1 MCVAF
6 RSPHLNG
13 LVCLPTP
20 NIVQT
25 DVRGPQRCLIF
36 PSVFFTPNYSRL
48 LWEIFCIRD
57 WWCGPLPNDIRKEN
71 LYDTKGGTFLQ
82 CFLWYDFND
91 CSKFGNWGLRWE
103 KWIICLL
110 DILCET
116 YQERWT
122 SIFHSSHALSAFFVS
137 QMLYQ
142 TRNTHVCS
150 FSHLHTDTRT
160 HRLASSCI

>member
-36 PSVFFTPNYSRL
+36 PSVFFTPYYSRL

-116 YQERWT
+116 YIRRDGRRY
-122 SIFHSSHALSAFFVS
+122 SIVH
-137 QMLYQ
+137 MLYLLFSLVRCFIRQ
-142 TRNTHVCS
+142 ETHTYVHFLTCTQIRA
-150 FSHLHTDTRT
+150 HTD
-160 HRLASSCI
+160 